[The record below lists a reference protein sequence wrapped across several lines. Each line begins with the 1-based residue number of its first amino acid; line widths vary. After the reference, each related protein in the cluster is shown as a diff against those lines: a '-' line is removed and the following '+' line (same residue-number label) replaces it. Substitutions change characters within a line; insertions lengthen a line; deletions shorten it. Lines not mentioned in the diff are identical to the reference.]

1 MLCSVVNECFVVSSA
16 MGEWEFIYSVLLE
29 CLPGIGKSVH
39 LVLPIKL
46 CFTNSVITLKLCIGF
61 TLKEKSSVC
70 MVVFL
75 FHTQLQ
81 FLVIFDLLFSRN
93 GNSWEAVVSISSRS
107 SKLYL
112 TRDECDLV
120 L

>member
-1 MLCSVVNECFVVSSA
+1 
-16 MGEWEFIYSVLLE
+16 
-29 CLPGIGKSVH
+29 
-39 LVLPIKL
+39 
-46 CFTNSVITLKLCIGF
+46 
-61 TLKEKSSVC
+61 

-112 TRDECDLV
+112 IRDECDLV